1 MTSPGDP
8 QAQPS
13 SDEVARLLAQARA
26 GDDDARAAFH
36 AAVYGELRRVAAGYM
51 AKERAEHTL
60 QPTALV
66 NEAFLR
72 MGSSPVDALADRAL
86 FFYSAARAM
95 RQVLIDHARFRGR
108 AKRSAVRVEL
118 DEALASYEDRGIDM
132 VDLGSVLEALD
143 QADPYLAR
151 IVELRFFVGLEASEI
166 AELEGKSVRT
176 LRRDLQFARA
186 WLRTKLGDGETDE
199 RHKASSGEAS
209 EGPEQ

>member
-1 MTSPGDP
+1 
-8 QAQPS
+8 
-13 SDEVARLLAQARA
+13 
-26 GDDDARAAFH
+26 
-36 AAVYGELRRVAAGYM
+36 M
-51 AKERAEHTL
+51 AKERTEHTL

-143 QADPYLAR
+143 ATDPYLAR
-151 IVELRFFVGLEASEI
+151 IVELRFFVGLEAAEI
-166 AELEGKSVRT
+166 AEMENKSVRT

-186 WLRTKLGDGETDE
+186 WLRTKLEDGEPAE
-199 RHKASSGEAS
+199 GHPEQPGENTS
-209 EGPEQ
+209 GPER